1 MRLNTCP
8 LPKPTPHRDSQGPS
22 FPFGD
27 TAEVIS
33 GYLGACTTHTRVPRA
48 SEGQVS
54 RSLEQGRLF
63 RADWSA
69 LRSEA
74 KHRRGPG
81 SLCNKEGKNRQQ
93 TVGRGEIIL
102 GSDYLLEIKVV
113 RKF

>member
-8 LPKPTPHRDSQGPS
+8 LRKPTPHRDSQGPS

-33 GYLGACTTHTRVPRA
+33 GYLGACTTHTHAPRA

-74 KHRRGPG
+74 KHRRG
-81 SLCNKEGKNRQQ
+81 SLGNKEGKTRQQ
-93 TVGRGEIIL
+93 TVGTGEIIL

-113 RKF
+113 RQF